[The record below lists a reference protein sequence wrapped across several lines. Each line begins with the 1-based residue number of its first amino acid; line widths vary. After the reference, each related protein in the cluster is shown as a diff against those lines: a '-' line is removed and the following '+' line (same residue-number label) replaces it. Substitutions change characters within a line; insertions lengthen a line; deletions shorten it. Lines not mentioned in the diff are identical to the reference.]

1 MPLWLNK
8 PGFRSESFFM
18 RFVFGAG
25 CPAGFFALPLGSS
38 LLLDGSL
45 TGWD

>member
-8 PGFRSESFFM
+8 PGFCSEGFFM

-25 CPAGFFALPLGSS
+25 CPAGFFALTLGDSPLR
-38 LLLDGSL
+38 DEAL
-45 TGWD
+45 TCLA